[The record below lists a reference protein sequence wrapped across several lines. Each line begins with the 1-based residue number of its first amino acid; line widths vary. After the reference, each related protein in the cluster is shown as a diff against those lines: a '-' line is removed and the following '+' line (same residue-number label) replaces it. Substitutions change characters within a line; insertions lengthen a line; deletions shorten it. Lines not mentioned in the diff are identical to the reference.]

1 VKSKPLQLPP
11 KVAKAFV
18 KNMRACFAEGDQ
30 NKRDAIAAH
39 QLSVLSQYQGPR
51 EKALRLSDVKA
62 MFREMKGIVVAT
74 RTVFVHFTGVYGA
87 KADRKIIAETLI
99 PQAFLSFQNKCGTLQ
114 IGISRPVPLTTRPPF
129 RCNGINHL
137 EV

>member
-62 MFREMKGIVVAT
+62 MFREMKGIV
-74 RTVFVHFTGVYGA
+74 G
-87 KADRKIIAETLI
+87 
-99 PQAFLSFQNKCGTLQ
+99 
-114 IGISRPVPLTTRPPF
+114 
-129 RCNGINHL
+129 
-137 EV
+137 